1 MNASPSASIPA
12 DPPPPPTVPAWAPA
26 QPSVVEQPAAASA
39 VPPVSDHPPYS
50 DMIIEA
56 IGALKEKNG
65 SSKRAISKYI
75 ELAHKPYPPSH
86 DELLTQDLKLLKSSG
101 QLVMV
106 RKSYKL
112 APSAGSEVPVPDS
125 ATSNVP
131 DDSLAP
137 KRGRGRPPKAKPTV
151 SATDSGSQLVDVPV
165 AGEVKK
171 SVGRPR
177 KNAPIGQLDARRGRG
192 RPPKSGSRRPKTV
205 RSVVAGGANAVKR
218 GRGRPPRA
226 VDQVPQQGFVPIQG
240 QPVAVPYADADPA
253 APVAPSLPRRRGRP
267 NGTARATG
275 TVVPGKRR
283 GRPPKVG
290 SNIAPPLATMAKKT
304 TGRPVG
310 RPKKTT
316 GGASA
321 ATYED
326 LKTKLEFFQSK
337 VKHAVEVLK
346 TQCINNE
353 TGAGAI
359 QELEGLAEMDINAP
373 FRRQAQPPQQ
383 VPTQPPI
390 LQNEGQGP

>member
-1 MNASPSASIPA
+1 MNASTSASIPA

-26 QPSVVEQPAAASA
+26 PPSVVEPPAAAA
-39 VPPVSDHPPYS
+39 VPPVSDHPPYP

-86 DELLTQDLKLLKSSG
+86 DELLTQHLKLLKSSG

-131 DDSLAP
+131 DGSLAP

-151 SATDSGSQLVDVPV
+151 SATDSGSQLLDVQV

-192 RPPKSGSRRPKTV
+192 RPPKSGSWRPKTV

-226 VDQVPQQGFVPIQG
+226 VNQVPQQGFVPIQG

-267 NGTARATG
+267 KGTARATG

-290 SNIAPPLATMAKKT
+290 SNTMAKKT

-310 RPKKTT
+310 RPKK
-316 GGASA
+316 
-321 ATYED
+321 
-326 LKTKLEFFQSK
+326 QSK

-346 TQCINNE
+346 PQCINNG

-373 FRRQAQPPQQ
+373 FHEQAQPSQQ

>member
-26 QPSVVEQPAAASA
+26 PPSVVEPPAAASA

-86 DELLTQDLKLLKSSG
+86 DELLTQHLKLLKSSG

-151 SATDSGSQLVDVPV
+151 SATDSGSHLVDVPV
-165 AGEVKK
+165 AGKVKK

-205 RSVVAGGANAVKR
+205 RSVVAGGANVVKR

-226 VDQVPQQGFVPIQG
+226 VNQVPQQGFVPIQG

-253 APVAPSLPRRRGRP
+253 SPVAPSLPRRRGRP
-267 NGTARATG
+267 KGTARATG

-290 SNIAPPLATMAKKT
+290 SNTAPPLATVAKKT

-326 LKTKLEFFQSK
+326 LKRKLEFFQSK

-346 TQCINNE
+346 PRCINNG

-373 FRRQAQPPQQ
+373 FRGQAQPPQQ